1 MKKDLGPEIKKAAQQ
16 IFVKKGIDAISMR
29 KIAAKIKYS
38 PTTIYIYYKNKDELI
53 RDILHDYHRALGEK
67 LTNVICND
75 AEVLTK
81 LREFLLLYIRQ
92 SFENPEIYKLL
103 ISFRYK
109 MRDNERGNEESSNYI
124 ILKGFVS
131 HLIESGEFEE
141 FEPDY
146 IARSLWFH
154 SYGLSTMAVYKPL
167 GIKGEIMD
175 FIEFSLDKIIESYRR
190 KK

>member
-1 MKKDLGPEIKKAAQQ
+1 MKKDLRPEIKKAAQQ

>member
-1 MKKDLGPEIKKAAQQ
+1 MKKDLRPEIKKAAQQ

-131 HLIESGEFEE
+131 HLIGSGEFEE